1 MCQGGPKRTQIQCQL
16 TALWCGRFYQSIN
29 ESSVSGTAQL
39 PLKWE
44 LN

>member
-1 MCQGGPKRTQIQCQL
+1 MLSETPVEQVLETLEDKLSFFIN
-16 TALWCGRFYQSIN
+16 QSIN